1 MHNKKEAEL
10 VNVIMRLEQRGPFFW
25 VVAGFVLVL
34 GVGIVDLLTGY
45 ELAFSLFYFLP
56 VSLVAWFGGRNIGI
70 AISVVSG
77 ICWFGADHFAGHPYS
92 HPAIPYWNAAIRFS
106 VFLTVAILVSAL
118 RRAHDH
124 EKELARID
132 GLTGAVNV
140 RFFYEL
146 LRMEI
151 DRTQRTQRPFTIVYL
166 DLDNFK
172 QVNDHNGHSVGD
184 KVLYAVVDR
193 AKSQLR
199 RIDVVARLGGD
210 EFAFLLPET
219 DQSEA
224 RVVISKVQIGML
236 EEMRRNNWPVTFSI
250 GVLTCFEV
258 PKAIDEL
265 IKQADALMYSVKNS
279 GKNAIR
285 YAIYAE

>member
-1 MHNKKEAEL
+1 M
-10 VNVIMRLEQRGPFFW
+10 
-25 VVAGFVLVL
+25 VAGLVLVI

-70 AISVVSG
+70 AISVVSA
-77 ICWFGADHFAGHPYS
+77 ICWFGADVLAEHPYS
-92 HPAIPYWNAAIRFS
+92 YPAIPYWNSAIRFT

-118 RRAHDH
+118 RRAHQY
-124 EKELARID
+124 EKELARTD

-151 DRTQRTQRPFTIVYL
+151 DRTQRTQRPFTIVYF

-172 QVNDHNGHSVGD
+172 RVNDHSGHSVGD
-184 KVLYAVVDR
+184 KVLYAVVNR
-193 AKSQLR
+193 AKGQLR

-224 RVVISKVQIGML
+224 RTIISKVQIELL
-236 EEMRRNNWPVTFSI
+236 EDMRQNSWPITFSV
-250 GVLTCFEV
+250 GVLTCFKTR
-258 PKAIDEL
+258 KAPDEL
-265 IKQADALMYSVKNS
+265 IKQADMLMYSVKNS
-279 GKNAIR
+279 GKNAISC
-285 YAIYAE
+285 AIYEA